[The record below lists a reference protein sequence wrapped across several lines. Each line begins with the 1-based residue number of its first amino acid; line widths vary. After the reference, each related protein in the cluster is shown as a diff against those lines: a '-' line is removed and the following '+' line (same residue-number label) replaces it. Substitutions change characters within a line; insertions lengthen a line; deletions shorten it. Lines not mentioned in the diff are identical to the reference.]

1 MGGSSSREMEEKGLE
16 DSKDFLGGED
26 GGVDDE
32 EGLGLKGADLGG
44 ASADDATTVFF
55 LLMVSHCFSS

>member
-16 DSKDFLGGED
+16 DSKDFLGGEG
-26 GGVDDE
+26 GGVDKE

-44 ASADDATTVFF
+44 ASTSGAAAVFF
-55 LLMVSHCFSS
+55 LLTVSHCFSG